1 MANLTLNSG
10 TIKYPAGKEFS
21 SKHTNSP
28 DRINIVVTLAN
39 GEEATVWGDVGGSLM
54 LYKKGEPIQLA
65 FDGKNYKVV
74 EEQATQPVPLP
85 STQAP
90 EVAEAAW
97 DAKMELCATRYSKA
111 IIQAKA
117 TPCGYLEERAYHHLR
132 MSAESFDDP
141 VGKQLVQVIALSLYI
156 ETNKR

>member
-10 TIKYPAGKEFS
+10 TIKYPAGKEFP
-21 SKHTNSP
+21 SKHPDSP
-28 DRINIVVTLAN
+28 NRINIVVTLAN
-39 GEEATVWGDVGGSLM
+39 GEEATVWGDVGSSLM
-54 LYKKGEPIQLA
+54 LYEKGEPIQLA

-74 EEQATQPVPLP
+74 EGQATQPVPLP

-111 IIQAKA
+111 IVQAKA
-117 TPCGYLEERAYHHLR
+117 IAYHHLR

-141 VGKQLVQVIALSLYI
+141 AGKQLVQAIALSLYI